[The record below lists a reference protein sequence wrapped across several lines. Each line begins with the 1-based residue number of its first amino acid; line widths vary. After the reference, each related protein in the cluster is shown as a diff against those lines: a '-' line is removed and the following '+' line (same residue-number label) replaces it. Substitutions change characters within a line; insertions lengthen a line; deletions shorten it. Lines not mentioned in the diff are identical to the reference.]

1 MICSVTGGCD
11 TPAAKPASA
20 AAKADE
26 AKADEAKAD
35 AEPADA
41 KPAAAKPAHKPGGDE
56 SSDTD
61 KPDAQAAT
69 DKPSD
74 DVAATPTAGTPHAF
88 DALTG
93 EQASTVLKELGYK
106 VTKTK
111 EMEKQLGMSN
121 TTVSFKKGGKVYSL
135 SIFRAEDPG
144 NAYLDGMAKKTDNET
159 GVRGG
164 STIVLVR
171 STGKAAERQ
180 VIIDA
185 FGKL

>member
-1 MICSVTGGCD
+1 MIFSVTGGCD

-20 AAKADE
+20 TAKAD
-26 AKADEAKAD
+26 KAKAD
-35 AEPADA
+35 AKTADA
-41 KPAAAKPAHKPGGDE
+41 KPGTAKSADKSAGDE
-56 SSDTD
+56 PSDVD
-61 KPDAQAAT
+61 KPDVQPAT
-69 DKPSD
+69 DIPSD
-74 DVAATPTAGTPHAF
+74 AVATAGTPHAF

-93 EQASTVLKELGYK
+93 ERASTVLKELGYK

-111 EMEKQLGMSN
+111 EMEKQLGMTN

-135 SIFRAEDPG
+135 SIFRAEDPA

-171 STGKAAERQ
+171 SMGKTAERQ

-185 FGKL
+185 LGKL